1 LLNLIAL
8 IVAIYRAFLTWNL
21 PPTILPF
28 FLTLPL
34 SLPNGAIPIK
44 EEVCFLDIC
53 SISGKNPIIVEDKTL
68 PTPGMLS
75 ITLTFWL
82 RSLLFFK
89 RVSI

>member
-1 LLNLIAL
+1 
-8 IVAIYRAFLTWNL
+8 
-21 PPTILPF
+21 
-28 FLTLPL
+28 LPL

-44 EEVCFLDIC
+44 EEVCFLEIC

-89 RVSI
+89 RVSISYSIIFSSFSKKSITLFMLFLIFASVK